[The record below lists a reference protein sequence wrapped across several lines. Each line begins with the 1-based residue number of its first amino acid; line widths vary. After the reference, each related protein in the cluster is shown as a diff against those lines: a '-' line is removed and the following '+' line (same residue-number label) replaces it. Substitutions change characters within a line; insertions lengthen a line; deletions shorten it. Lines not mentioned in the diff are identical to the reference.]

1 MEPKGRPTL
10 EILSA
15 HLHRQVE
22 GPILDRSSR
31 FFGRLDRPERLL
43 VKAAHGAELAGL
55 LGEAPS
61 PGPLPLQRYLEL
73 YCKAWRLWLEAETA
87 QPGPQ
92 VVDLQ
97 LEPWTPPVVGGSG
110 ARQAQ
115 VRDLADQL
123 RAQGRCFAL
132 GALHGSVLDPQTPAY
147 GDLDDLVLL
156 STQAL
161 VDPQLLQEALL
172 CLWRSAFS
180 LYAFDLFQH
189 HSHLAFPQPA
199 LEAWPESWLP
209 VVLLRQ
215 CRVFHGSGSLN
226 LRPVPGRASS
236 LARTLSMGRLFQRGL
251 SLADLSSAHKAKY
264 LTSNVMLAPA
274 VLFAALGEP
283 LDKATSLDRAAR
295 VFPPEALE
303 AVLQAGQIRR
313 LWEHQGSGVLPG
325 LLAAARR
332 QQNPFLYSRLA
343 PLVSPPPAP
352 AILRILASAR
362 WRRSLGSLGRYLQAE
377 AQHVQSK

>member
-1 MEPKGRPTL
+1 MEAKGRLTL
-10 EILSA
+10 ELLST

-31 FFGRLDRPERLL
+31 FFGRLDRPQRLL
-43 VKAAHGAELAGL
+43 VRATHCAELAGL
-55 LGEAPS
+55 VGQPPS
-61 PGPLPLQRYLEL
+61 PGPLPLPKYLEL

-87 QPGPQ
+87 QPGPK

-97 LEPWTPPVVGGSG
+97 MAPWNPPQVGANG

-123 RAQGRCFAL
+123 RAQGRGFAL

-156 STQAL
+156 STEAL
-161 VDPQLLQEALL
+161 VDPDLLQEALL
-172 CLWRSAFS
+172 CLWRSAFC
-180 LYAFDLFQH
+180 LYAFDPFQH

-215 CRVFHGSGSLN
+215 CQVFHGSGSLE
-226 LRPVPGRASS
+226 LRPVSGLASS
-236 LARTLSMGRLFQRGL
+236 LGRTLSMGRLFQRSL
-251 SLADLSSAHKAKY
+251 SLADLSSAHRAKY

-283 LDKATSLDRAAR
+283 LDKSRSLDRAAAT
-295 VFPPEALE
+295 FPSEALE
-303 AVLQAGQIRR
+303 AVLLAGQIRR

-352 AILRILASAR
+352 PILRILASRA
-362 WRRSLGSLGRYLQAE
+362 WRRSLGALGRYLQAE